1 MKLGKIKQLALLSWL
16 DWERP
21 VKHRTMP
28 IRNKV
33 SFIAAV
39 LRLEHEEC
47 ITPGAWRRAETSSSR
62 LTVGDIFY
70 SRRTARNSVD
80 ADKLFYREQPRPTTL
95 AFAWWARFLCSN
107 KIVLAAATGSDVWTP
122 RRWICKKLFSRSL
135 LWYLWELACWGV
147 RLTTLH
153 SPGGFSE
160 SPWTPRR
167 DAHLFY
173 WLHHANMAGIN
184 SFDELNLILAL
195 KVKSNMSVYL

>member
-1 MKLGKIKQLALLSWL
+1 MIESEIQKLGKIKQLALLSWL
-16 DWERP
+16 DLERP

-95 AFAWWARFLCSN
+95 AFA
-107 KIVLAAATGSDVWTP
+107 
-122 RRWICKKLFSRSL
+122 
-135 LWYLWELACWGV
+135 
-147 RLTTLH
+147 
-153 SPGGFSE
+153 
-160 SPWTPRR
+160 
-167 DAHLFY
+167 
-173 WLHHANMAGIN
+173 
-184 SFDELNLILAL
+184 
-195 KVKSNMSVYL
+195 